1 MICSEKPAVHQ
12 CSWLRQEPPQSPY
25 HSSGA
30 HKHISCL
37 FQAQPSAYKS
47 KLLLP
52 ASSLFCIYLS
62 LLCIA
67 LSQILHFEVLLY
79 AQPPAWSTQEIIT
92 GFWLAQRIWVA
103 CCRQK
108 FEVYQNANMSPL
120 TSGKTCYITKYFQ
133 RKPERK
139 RRKEYELAN
148 IYDTKKK
155 LIRHCY
161 LETWI
166 LCSTNSFLFFKTR
179 EGKDQMMILL
189 PTLCLTPLPLLK
201 ND

>member
-1 MICSEKPAVHQ
+1 MICPEEPAVHQ
-12 CSWLRQEPPQSPY
+12 CSWLGQEPPQSPY

-37 FQAQPSAYKS
+37 FQAEPSAYKS

-67 LSQILHFEVLLY
+67 LSRILHFEVLLY
-79 AQPPAWSTQEIIT
+79 AQPPAWSVQEIIT
-92 GFWLAQRIWVA
+92 GFWLAQCIWVA
-103 CCRQK
+103 CWRQK

-139 RRKEYELAN
+139 RRESMNLQMFV
-148 IYDTKKK
+148 ILKKINRA
-155 LIRHCY
+155 LLLRS
-161 LETWI
+161 L
-166 LCSTNSFLFFKTR
+166 NSV
-179 EGKDQMMILL
+179 
-189 PTLCLTPLPLLK
+189 
-201 ND
+201 